1 MFLPGESHGQRSLV
15 GCSPWGHTEQTPV
28 RFPLV
33 AASGGFSLVW
43 GRGLLTAAPSLSQ
56 GTGSRPAGSAV
67 AVQQLS
73 CSTVCGISPDQGWDP
88 RALHWQGVLGPSML
102 RCLSFHPEIFLYYF
116 FIIFFSPIPPP
127 PRYGDFRM
135 DPLIFFPFLF
145 SHLSFCTI
153 F

>member
-1 MFLPGESHGQRSLV
+1 M

-88 RALHWQGVLGPSML
+88 RALHWQGGLGPSIL

-127 PRYGDFRM
+127 PPDMGISGWIPSFSFLSYFPICLSVQFSDV
-135 DPLIFFPFLF
+135 LINCPFF
-145 SHLSFCTI
+145 
-153 F
+153 